1 MEYTGKSAA
10 DKLEKAERLSYILK
24 SPERKNSNVIKGK

>member
-10 DKLEKAERLSYILK
+10 DKLEKAERIFINFKK
-24 SPERKNSNVIKGK
+24 SRKEKQ